1 MYCIKK
7 KSGYNVPEFI
17 PQDINFRGNR
27 VEVNNVFLIKL

>member
-7 KSGYNVPEFI
+7 NSGYNVPEFV

-27 VEVNNVFLIKL
+27 VEVDNVFLIKL